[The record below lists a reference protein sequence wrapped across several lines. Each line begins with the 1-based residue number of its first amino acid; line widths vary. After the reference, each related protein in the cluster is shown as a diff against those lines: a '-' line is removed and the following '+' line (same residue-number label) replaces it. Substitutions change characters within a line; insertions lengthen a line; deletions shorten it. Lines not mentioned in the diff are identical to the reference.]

1 MPVSDG
7 GFQPISATVPKLPD
21 LLQQLLAS
29 CHGLS
34 LLDGALVGDPLD
46 QRLFQATGWELT
58 DADEGVEEE
67 AEEEEVLT
75 GTLQERAQE
84 GPEGGRASVGTRPSP
99 GGPKPHQNLQ
109 PGGAGLK
116 GLGLPVPLAPL
127 AAPPLGS
134 GSDAAADEAWQR
146 QQHLSTQ
153 AHTCVRP
160 PGAPASRA
168 WSIVRR
174 FEFRAELQR
183 SMVLVR
189 GPQPCHGSIA
199 FAKGS
204 PEAIRGL
211 VDPASVPP
219 DFDDVLAVHTRE
231 GLRVL
236 ALAAG
241 YEADEPETSAANGGS
256 GDGSNTGDAGAGSA
270 DGAREAELGPLS
282 SSAASTAAAPRGR
295 PLLQCSQEEV
305 ERRVRLSLVGL
316 AVMVNPLR
324 PDSTQ
329 VIRKLQA
336 AAIRTVMATGDHV
349 HTAISVAHLCGIAP
363 LGKPVL
369 LVDGARPG
377 AASARVQQLADHSVA
392 ARAATP
398 RSGQQVLHE
407 AERSNAQD
415 AAEPGGGIEGESEAE
430 LSARAVPIGLDPVAA
445 EMHLQ
450 VLHPG
455 GTVDEVQTATEVSSA
470 AMAVMAGELACAV
483 TGKVRWPR
491 TLCGF
496 VAPRLWLW
504 RLWPCGLLWSCLCHG
519 AEATRKQQTR
529 IKPQTHRQVQQ
540 LLASCLSIRCQAAA
554 AAGHKRTHS

>member
-46 QRLFQATGWELT
+46 QRLFEATGWELI
-58 DADEGVEEE
+58 DAEEGAEED
-67 AEEEEVLT
+67 AEEEEAPT
-75 GTLQERAQE
+75 GTLQEGAQE
-84 GPEGGRASVGTRPSP
+84 GLEGGRASVGTRPSP
-99 GGPKPHQNLQ
+99 GGRKPHLDLV
-109 PGGAGLK
+109 PEGAGLK
-116 GLGLPVPLAPL
+116 GLGLSVPLAPL

-134 GSDAAADEAWQR
+134 GSDAAADEAWRR
-146 QQHLSTQ
+146 QQHLSAQ

-189 GPQPCHGSIA
+189 GPHPCHGTTA

-241 YEADEPETSAANGGS
+241 YEADEPATSEANGGG
-256 GDGSNTGDAGAGSA
+256 GDGSSTGDAGAGSA
-270 DGAREAELGPLS
+270 DEAREAELGPLS
-282 SSAASTAAAPRGR
+282 AAAASTSAAPHGR
-295 PLLQCSQEEV
+295 QLLQCSQEEV

-324 PDSTQ
+324 PDSAQ

-336 AAIRTVMATGDHV
+336 AAIRTVMVTGDHV
-349 HTAISVAHLCGIAP
+349 HTAISVAHLCGITP

-377 AASARVQQLADHSVA
+377 GHGAASASVQQLAEQSAA
-392 ARAATP
+392 ARAATTP
-398 RSGQQVLHE
+398 SWRQGQHE
-407 AERSNAQD
+407 VERSHAPD
-415 AAEPGGGIEGESEAE
+415 AAEPGGGIEGDSEAE
-430 LSARAVPIGLDPVAA
+430 PSARALPIGLDPVAA

-483 TGKVRWPR
+483 TGKVRWPA
-491 TLCGF
+491 C
-496 VAPRLWLW
+496 
-504 RLWPCGLLWSCLCHG
+504 C
-519 AEATRKQQTR
+519 
-529 IKPQTHRQVQQ
+529 
-540 LLASCLSIRCQAAA
+540 
-554 AAGHKRTHS
+554 AAGRPAPVDVALRLLLVLPVSLC